1 MKPSIELMLQRPYS
15 EAVEEIEKKIE
26 DTTHLIT
33 KDGKTQEILKKIIE
47 YIIKESNNKHYI
59 TNMEIQNRIYDKY
72 SMKLSNPTSGNIQ
85 RKLSGFIGWNKCDIE
100 QKSRTAY
107 YFRTDVVEEFEKAYG
122 KEPNYRPLKKII
134 LETLNQKT

>member
-33 KDGKTQEILKKIIE
+33 KDGKTQEILKNIIE
-47 YIIKESNNKHYI
+47 YIIKESNDKHYI
-59 TNMEIQNRIYDKY
+59 TNMEIQNRIYNKY

-85 RKLSGFIGWNKCDIE
+85 RKLSGFIGWNRCDIE

-122 KEPNYRPLKKII
+122 KEPNYRPLKKIF

>member
-1 MKPSIELMLQRPYS
+1 
-15 EAVEEIEKKIE
+15 
-26 DTTHLIT
+26 
-33 KDGKTQEILKKIIE
+33 KDGKTQEILKNIIE
-47 YIIKESNNKHYI
+47 YIIKESNDKHYI
-59 TNMEIQNRIYDKY
+59 TNMEIQNRIYNKY

-85 RKLSGFIGWNKCDIE
+85 RKLSGFIGWNRCDIE

-122 KEPNYRPLKKII
+122 KEPNYRPLKKIF